1 MGKSELT
8 GQEKGADI
16 LGRENMGSGTDRK
29 GGMGEDVEETG
40 WSRGFGAYLL
50 GGHPN
55 LQQKEVTSICS
66 NRKRL

>member
-1 MGKSELT
+1 MDKSELM

-16 LGRENMGSGTDRK
+16 LGRENTGSRTDRK
-29 GGMGEDVEETG
+29 GGMGEEVEEMC

-50 GGHPN
+50 GGHPD